1 VLARANAELDLKDP
15 QERRVPKTASSE
27 IVLLGD
33 IGATN
38 ARFALLIE
46 GVLGPIKC
54 LKYVSGARWPQVAL
68 VGRARQARG
77 KLKDRLAAAS
87 PKTGSSISKRT
98 LHTAH
103 RPNVHDFYG

>member
-46 GVLGPIKC
+46 GVLG
-54 LKYVSGARWPQVAL
+54 R
-68 VGRARQARG
+68 
-77 KLKDRLAAAS
+77 
-87 PKTGSSISKRT
+87 SS
-98 LHTAH
+98 A
-103 RPNVHDFYG
+103 